1 VAFLA
6 FEDRSE
12 GLAAGAGRRC
22 DHRPVRNR
30 EARVFTIDPAAASPP
45 YAQVRAQVAE
55 RIRDGSLPVGSR
67 LPTVRALAAD
77 LDLAP
82 NTVARAY
89 RELEAAHLI
98 ETQGRRGTF
107 VAASRSDVVRQ
118 AQLAAQAYAAA
129 IQALGVAPEEALD
142 LVTAALEPS
151 QAWRGPGQ
159 PPDLR
164 RGE

>member
-1 VAFLA
+1 
-6 FEDRSE
+6 
-12 GLAAGAGRRC
+12 
-22 DHRPVRNR
+22 
-30 EARVFTIDPAAASPP
+30 VFTIDPAAASPP
-45 YAQVRAQVAE
+45 YVQVRAQVAA
-55 RIRDGSLPVGSR
+55 RIRDGSLPVGAR

-98 ETQGRRGTF
+98 ETKGRRGTF
-107 VAASRSDVVRQ
+107 VAASGSDVLRQ

-129 IQALGVAPEEALD
+129 IRALGVDPDEALD

-151 QAWRGPGQ
+151 RAWHGPGQ
-159 PPDLR
+159 APDLR
-164 RGE
+164 RSQ